1 MQSLYEE
8 NMELRDLLRHYKSSI
23 NVLNDQLM
31 ELTKERNKYRSQAI
45 MRQNK
50 IEDLLNGKENNRS

>member
-1 MQSLYEE
+1 MGSYSISYEQWAEVNYSL
-8 NMELRDLLRHYKSSI
+8 NDAVAKNKDLLKQI
-23 NVLNDQLM
+23 E

-50 IEDLLNGKENNRS
+50 IESLLNDI

>member
-45 MRQNK
+45 MRQNR
-50 IEDLLNGKENNRS
+50 IEDLLNGKENSN

>member
-45 MRQNK
+45 MRQNR
-50 IEDLLNGKENNRS
+50 IEDLLNGKENNS

>member
-1 MQSLYEE
+1 MKSLYEE
-8 NMELRDLLRHYKSSI
+8 NMELRELIKHYLSSI
-23 NVLNDQLM
+23 NVLNDQLTEM
-31 ELTKERNKYRSQAI
+31 TTDRNKYRSQAI